1 MFNNVITKNNT
12 RLPNRVIKSADERAL
27 YQKYYG
33 VRWNQ
38 SAGADTYERTGLT
51 KDQPVKQTISDAY
64 LPIHSDITAG
74 LMTDDLNFTEF
85 DPTDWTK
92 DTDGNAVAKD
102 GSEGQVV
109 VRYPKIY
116 VKRDYSSSVFG
127 WKISRYNLP
136 GFSVHPWFIKRG
148 QEVDYRYLG
157 AYEGC
162 LYDDSASAYIGG
174 QGAAGIDT
182 SVDKLSSVSGVYPHA
197 NEKIGEYRQ
206 AAINRSVEHSQQY
219 YWARDYLN
227 LMFLVEYADFN
238 IQNYYE
244 GITTVN
250 SGEWNTYSGY
260 YAITQ
265 AGVTDSLASGTGE
278 IETEISDWP
287 GGAITVKP
295 FRWRGLENPFGH
307 LWEFVDGFTVYNVE
321 ADAASYAYLCQNQDN
336 FTDDNISNYTNYGE
350 LAKDDEY
357 ASNIL
362 ENGLFLPTE
371 VNGSS
376 STYLADNFFTEY
388 DDLSEGFGTYYRIA
402 LVGGY
407 AFRGGLTGLFFWN
420 VKHESGDDNSFIAPR
435 LCI

>member
-136 GFSVHPWFIKRG
+136 GFQST
-148 QEVDYRYLG
+148 LG
-157 AYEGC
+157 LSNE
-162 LYDDSASAYIGG
+162 
-174 QGAAGIDT
+174 
-182 SVDKLSSVSGVYPHA
+182 DKKL
-197 NEKIGEYRQ
+197 II
-206 AAINRSVEHSQQY
+206 AI
-219 YWARDYLN
+219 
-227 LMFLVEYADFN
+227 
-238 IQNYYE
+238 
-244 GITTVN
+244 
-250 SGEWNTYSGY
+250 
-260 YAITQ
+260 
-265 AGVTDSLASGTGE
+265 
-278 IETEISDWP
+278 
-287 GGAITVKP
+287 
-295 FRWRGLENPFGH
+295 
-307 LWEFVDGFTVYNVE
+307 
-321 ADAASYAYLCQNQDN
+321 
-336 FTDDNISNYTNYGE
+336 
-350 LAKDDEY
+350 
-357 ASNIL
+357 
-362 ENGLFLPTE
+362 
-371 VNGSS
+371 
-376 STYLADNFFTEY
+376 
-388 DDLSEGFGTYYRIA
+388 
-402 LVGGY
+402 
-407 AFRGGLTGLFFWN
+407 
-420 VKHESGDDNSFIAPR
+420 
-435 LCI
+435 